1 MGTFYIKKVGTFIYN
16 SAAEFRFVAL
26 LRSSSQRFSSLS
38 LFRGVSQRDP
48 HQKKKIERENSSS
61 SIVNLEAIGV
71 IPDNRLL
78 LN

>member
-48 HQKKKIERENSSS
+48 HQKKKSRGKIHHLPSLTS
-61 SIVNLEAIGV
+61 
-71 IPDNRLL
+71 RLL
-78 LN
+78 VLYQITDSY